1 MPKADVHEHR
11 AYGQVEAKVVDL
23 EAEAEIRLLCGML
36 GDGQR
41 TTVDPLC
48 HG

>member
-1 MPKADVHEHR
+1 MPKADVYEHR

-23 EAEAEIRLLCGML
+23 EAEIRLLGGML
-36 GDGQR
+36 SDGQR